1 VPIWFGLPFDRA
13 RPDEETALGHAL
25 AIVAGDANPHFFHW
39 PSLTFYLFAAGLAA
53 APHASVDAQFLI
65 ARGIV
70 AAAGTATIA
79 VLYALVRDSADDATA
94 LVAAGLLA
102 VAPLHVRESHFAMT
116 DVVMTLLL
124 TVALAIYVRARE
136 RPAWCAAAGAA
147 AGLAASTKYT
157 GAAALAVLAL
167 PPYRPRA
174 MAAFAG
180 ACVVGFLAGTPYALL
195 DGRSFFGGFGFDV
208 AHLSGGQAFVDV
220 GRGWSYHLWRSLP
233 FGAGVGTFAAA
244 AGGVAVMARRRCR
257 PAAAPAAVAL
267 ALYAA
272 LAPGR
277 TVFFRYVL
285 PIVPLLC
292 AAAAVA
298 VRAASTWL
306 SPRIRAGSL
315 VWPLAAVVAIP
326 SAVNSVWLDAL
337 LARTDTR
344 VIAGRWLAD
353 HARPDE
359 SVYDAGGD
367 YAGADLRSVAA
378 HRWSVETFD
387 PATGVFRDSGGAV
400 PDWLVLPESPL
411 VYGSVP
417 PALREIA
424 ASRYTLRETV
434 AATEG
439 PTDRSVYD
447 VQDAFFLPLSGFGS
461 VARPGPTIRIYRR
474 AAGSD

>member
-1 VPIWFGLPFDRA
+1 MGRRLDRPLRGRHPRRRHDQFPRRDPQPRLRRTPARRRTLQARRCEDADVPRHRGRSRDLGDVVDGGVAVPRDRHPAVRGGLSRGQLLDGEHATRSPGRRAALIALVLGGAALRFVPIWFGLPFDRA

-147 AGLAASTKYT
+147 A
-157 GAAALAVLAL
+157 LAVLAL

-174 MAAFAG
+174 MAAIAG

-195 DGRSFFGGFGFDV
+195 DGRSFLGGFGFDV

-220 GRGWSYHLWRSLP
+220 GRGWSYHLW
-233 FGAGVGTFAAA
+233 
-244 AGGVAVMARRRCR
+244 
-257 PAAAPAAVAL
+257 
-267 ALYAA
+267 
-272 LAPGR
+272 
-277 TVFFRYVL
+277 
-285 PIVPLLC
+285 
-292 AAAAVA
+292 
-298 VRAASTWL
+298 
-306 SPRIRAGSL
+306 
-315 VWPLAAVVAIP
+315 
-326 SAVNSVWLDAL
+326 
-337 LARTDTR
+337 
-344 VIAGRWLAD
+344 
-353 HARPDE
+353 
-359 SVYDAGGD
+359 
-367 YAGADLRSVAA
+367 
-378 HRWSVETFD
+378 
-387 PATGVFRDSGGAV
+387 
-400 PDWLVLPESPL
+400 
-411 VYGSVP
+411 
-417 PALREIA
+417 
-424 ASRYTLRETV
+424 
-434 AATEG
+434 
-439 PTDRSVYD
+439 
-447 VQDAFFLPLSGFGS
+447 
-461 VARPGPTIRIYRR
+461 
-474 AAGSD
+474 